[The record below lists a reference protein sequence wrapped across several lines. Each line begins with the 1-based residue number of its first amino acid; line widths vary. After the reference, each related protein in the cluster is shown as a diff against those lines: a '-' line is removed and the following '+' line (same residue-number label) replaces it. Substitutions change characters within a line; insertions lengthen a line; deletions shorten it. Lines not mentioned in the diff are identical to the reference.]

1 MDVGY
6 RRHSVA
12 IGLPKGE
19 VLEEFE
25 ITHGPEGFQE
35 FFFLSLLETRLRW
48 YVFKGTERNPMEI
61 CELPLFSR
69 RRLWRVRAA
78 FCGLILA
85 LTLNGSSFGA
95 DSSKTEPLAEVNGET
110 ITAKDL
116 ERSLAARLSQLE
128 EQIYNLKRQELDSL
142 IAQKLFA
149 QEAAKRKISVAALL
163 DAEVTAKVPLVT
175 EAEIDA
181 FYQANKARIRGDDA
195 DTRQKIRAFL
205 QQQKLT
211 AQRALFVES
220 LRSQGK
226 VVDRL
231 QPPAVIRV
239 EVTTEGAPIRGA
251 VDGPVTIVEFSDFE
265 CPFCKQTHPT
275 LKQVLERYPGK
286 VRLAYRDFP
295 LDSIHPQARRA
306 AEAARCAQDQGKFWE
321 YHDVLFTQSPQ
332 LALEDLRRYAGQVGL
347 DVTKFDSCLAAG
359 VHKAALQRDLDEGNR
374 LGITGT
380 PAFFINGRTLSGA
393 QPLEAFTRL
402 IEEEL
407 ARAPEPRS
415 ESK

>member
-116 ERSLAARLSQLE
+116 ERSLGARLSQLE

-211 AQRALFVES
+211 ES
-220 LRSQGK
+220 KCLS
-226 VVDRL
+226 
-231 QPPAVIRV
+231 AI
-239 EVTTEGAPIRGA
+239 
-251 VDGPVTIVEFSDFE
+251 
-265 CPFCKQTHPT
+265 
-275 LKQVLERYPGK
+275 
-286 VRLAYRDFP
+286 
-295 LDSIHPQARRA
+295 QARCGSPTGISRWIRFIRRRGERQKLRA
-306 AEAARCAQDQGKFWE
+306 APKTRESFGSIMTCFLPSLPNWLSKTCGA
-321 YHDVLFTQSPQ
+321 T
-332 LALEDLRRYAGQVGL
+332 
-347 DVTKFDSCLAAG
+347 
-359 VHKAALQRDLDEGNR
+359 RD
-374 LGITGT
+374 
-380 PAFFINGRTLSGA
+380 
-393 QPLEAFTRL
+393 
-402 IEEEL
+402 
-407 ARAPEPRS
+407 
-415 ESK
+415 K

>member
-1 MDVGY
+1 MGPNKFAWIL
-6 RRHSVA
+6 SNQQCGVA
-12 IGLPKGE
+12 P
-19 VLEEFE
+19 
-25 ITHGPEGFQE
+25 
-35 FFFLSLLETRLRW
+35 LL
-48 YVFKGTERNPMEI
+48 Y
-61 CELPLFSR
+61 
-69 RRLWRVRAA
+69 
-78 FCGLILA
+78 GLILG
-85 LTLNGSSFGA
+85 LTLAGLSFAADPPGA
-95 DSSKTEPLAEVNGET
+95 EPLADVNGEA

-116 ERSLAARLSQLE
+116 ERSLGARLSQLE
-128 EQIYNLKRQELDSL
+128 EQIYNLRRQELDSL

-175 EAEIDA
+175 ETEIDA
-181 FYQANKARIRGDDA
+181 FYQANKARMRGDDA

-211 AQRALFVES
+211 AQRALFLES

-226 VVDRL
+226 VVVRL
-231 QPPAVIRV
+231 QPPAVVRV

-265 CPFCKQTHPT
+265 CPFCKQSHPT
-275 LKQVLERYPGK
+275 VKQVLERYPGK

-306 AEAARCAQDQGKFWE
+306 AEAGRCAKDQGKFWE
-321 YHDVLFTQSPQ
+321 YHDLLFTQSPQ

-347 DVTKFDSCLAAG
+347 DVAKFDGCLAAG
-359 VHKAALQRDLDEGNR
+359 AHKAAVQRDLDEGNR

-407 ARAPEPRS
+407 ARPSAMRS
-415 ESK
+415 EGK